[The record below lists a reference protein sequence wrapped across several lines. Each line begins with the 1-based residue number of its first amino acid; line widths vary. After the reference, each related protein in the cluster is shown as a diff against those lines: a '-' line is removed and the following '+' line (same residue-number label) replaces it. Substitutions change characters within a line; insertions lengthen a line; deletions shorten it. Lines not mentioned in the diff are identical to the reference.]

1 MRVVFLLAMFFTA
14 SVQAATPSF
23 EYDTYY
29 NARFGFKVSYP
40 SELFVPTGE
49 SDNGDGQ
56 HFVERRGRA
65 LIIASGGHNLE
76 PDIMCNLEQA
86 LLWEDDLNVTY
97 RRQIG
102 DSAFFSGTK
111 GSNIIYRKL
120 VRTDTVCLNLTLQYP
135 IEDKAFYDD
144 IVTKV
149 VKSFTPIK

>member
-1 MRVVFLLAMFFTA
+1 
-14 SVQAATPSF
+14 
-23 EYDTYY
+23 
-29 NARFGFKVSYP
+29 
-40 SELFVPTGE
+40 
-49 SDNGDGQ
+49 
-56 HFVERRGRA
+56 
-65 LIIASGGHNLE
+65 
-76 PDIMCNLEQA
+76 MCNLEQA
-86 LLWEDDLNVTY
+86 LLWEDDLDVTY

-102 DSAFFSGTK
+102 NSAFFSGTK